1 MQMPDIGPAMPE
13 IVMAVLAMA
22 VLLLDLVV
30 KRKGSIALLS
40 ILTAG
45 IVAYFVMASSG
56 VTFSGM
62 YIADSYSLFF
72 KLIFLISLVLSI
84 LISIRYIELEK
95 SNFGEYYSLEKVN
108 FGEYYSLMLF
118 STLGMMVMAS
128 AGDIIV
134 LYLGLELMSLSL
146 YVLAGFFRHDTR
158 SNEASLK
165 YFLLGAFAS
174 AFLLYAM
181 SLIYGMTGT
190 TNLRAIAQYIAAN
203 GIGHNSVTMLSMMLF
218 VVAFGFKIAAAPF
231 HMWAPDVYE
240 GSPTSITA
248 FMSVG
253 PKAAGFAALGRVFF
267 MAFGDLQIDWVGI
280 IIPVAIL
287 TMAVGNILALS
298 QTNIKRMLAYS
309 SIAHAGYAL
318 IGIIAG
324 GTEGVASMMNY
335 LFIYAFMNIGAFAI
349 VIMLRTEGF
358 KGEEISD
365 YEGLA
370 KSHPLASALMLIFMF
385 SLTGIPPT
393 AGFVGKFYLF
403 MAAVNAGYTWLAI
416 VAVIFS
422 SISAYFYLRI
432 VMNMYMKEPRAEIK
446 LSTSLAS
453 GLALTVT
460 ILAVLLIGVLP
471 AGVIS
476 MARAAV
482 MGF

>member
-1 MQMPDIGPAMPE
+1 MQMPDITPLIPE
-13 IVMAVLAMA
+13 IVMSFLALMVLM
-22 VLLLDLVV
+22 LDLVV
-30 KRKGSIALLS
+30 KRKGVTALFT
-40 ILTAG
+40 IITAAVVG
-45 IVAYFVMASSG
+45 ITLMNSEG
-56 VTFSGM
+56 TTFSGM
-62 YIADSYSLFF
+62 YVSDGYSFFF
-72 KLIFLISLVLSI
+72 KLIFLISLVLSV
-84 LISIRYIELEK
+84 LISIRYIK
-95 SNFGEYYSLEKVN
+95 VEKVE

-118 STLGMMVMAS
+118 STLGMMIMAS

-134 LYLGLELMSLSL
+134 LYLGLELMAMSV
-146 YVLAGFFRHDTR
+146 YFLAGFLRHDVK

-174 AFLLYAM
+174 AVLLYGTAM
-181 SLIYGMTGT
+181 IYGLTGT
-190 TNLRAIAQYIAAN
+190 TNLRAIAQYLAGQGSANSAAL
-203 GIGHNSVTMLSMMLF
+203 MLSVILF

-240 GSPTSITA
+240 GAPTSITA

-253 PKAAGFAALGRVFF
+253 PKAAGFAVFGRVFLT
-267 MAFGDLQIDWVGI
+267 AFANLQVDWAVI
-280 IIPVAIL
+280 VIPIVIL
-287 TMAVGNILALS
+287 TMAAGNILAIS

-318 IGIIAG
+318 IGIVVG
-324 GTEGVASMMNY
+324 GPNGIASMMNY
-335 LFIYAFMNIGAFAI
+335 LFIYAFMNIGAFAV

-358 KGEEISD
+358 KGEAISD

-370 KSHPLASALMLIFMF
+370 KSHPLAAGLMLIFMF

-422 SISAYFYLRI
+422 AISAYFYLRI
-432 VMNMYMKEPRAEIK
+432 VMYMYMKEPKTEIA
-446 LSTSLAS
+446 LSAS
-453 GLALTVT
+453 ASTGLALLVTVV
-460 ILAVLLIGVLP
+460 AVLLIGVLP
-471 AGVIS
+471 SGVID

-482 MGF
+482 MSF